1 MGAEPMS
8 AHHSRPRVLVL
19 MATYNGGQWIAEQ
32 IDSILSQSGVEV
44 RILASD
50 DGSTDDTLT
59 ILEDRGVS
67 VLEART
73 GKRGSAQNF
82 CHIIAAASAQEDEYV
97 ALADQD
103 DIWYPGRLARQVK
116 ILREGPFDAVSSSI
130 DALYPDGTK
139 KILRKD
145 FPERRLDF
153 ICQSPGPGSTYV
165 FTPQAFAQLQND
177 LRSGAVDTD
186 AVGFHDWLL
195 YTLARAHQMRWHIDS
210 TPTLAYRQHE
220 ANDMGANSG
229 LEAART
235 RAAMLETGW
244 YREQFALMARTAR
257 AVTTEPG
264 LSAEMDQT
272 LSLLQGKGIVNRVRL
287 AWHCRHLRRR
297 RRDRIVLAL
306 MELLGL
312 W

>member
-1 MGAEPMS
+1 M
-8 AHHSRPRVLVL
+8 
-19 MATYNGGQWIAEQ
+19 
-32 IDSILSQSGVEV
+32 

-153 ICQSPGPGSTYV
+153 VCQSPGPGSTYV

-177 LRSGAVDTD
+177 LRSGAVDTNS
-186 AVGFHDWLL
+186 
-195 YTLARAHQMRWHIDS
+195 HID
-210 TPTLAYRQHE
+210 L
-220 ANDMGANSG
+220 
-229 LEAART
+229 
-235 RAAMLETGW
+235 
-244 YREQFALMARTAR
+244 FALPCDRSTIRATAAAIAADAGVR
-257 AVTTEPG
+257 FDADEATE
-264 LSAEMDQT
+264 LF
-272 LSLLQGKGIVNRVRL
+272 
-287 AWHCRHLRRR
+287 
-297 RRDRIVLAL
+297 
-306 MELLGL
+306 
-312 W
+312 